1 MKIEVDRTLFA
12 GTRSDIEIEGIEDF
26 SEVKEWFVKW
36 DTFHYTLDGENWKEI
51 ELNSESTDCI
61 DWKRPLSVKIFD
73 EKNEELAST
82 ED

>member
-1 MKIEVDRTLFA
+1 MKIKVNTTLFA
-12 GTRSDIEIEGIEDF
+12 GTSSDIEIEGIKDF

-36 DTFHYTLDGENWKEI
+36 DTFHYTLDEENWKEI

-73 EKNEELAST
+73 EKNEKLAKD
-82 ED
+82 EG